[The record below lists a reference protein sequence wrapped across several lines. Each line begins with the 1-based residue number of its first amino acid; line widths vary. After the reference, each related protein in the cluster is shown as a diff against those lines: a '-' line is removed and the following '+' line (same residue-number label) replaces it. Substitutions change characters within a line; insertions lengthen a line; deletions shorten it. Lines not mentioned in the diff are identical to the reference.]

1 MTRARH
7 IMTVVQAVLGRP
19 DLWGAALALMLRL
32 VPNGWWRHGPIPP
45 RAYLDY
51 RGKAVYGM
59 PLSEVPAVDF
69 IRYLEWC
76 KAFPGPI
83 H

>member
-1 MTRARH
+1 MTRASH
-7 IMTVVQAVLGRP
+7 ALTVTRTVLLRP
-19 DLWGAALALMLRL
+19 DLWGAAVATALRL
-32 VPNGWWRHGPIPP
+32 VPNGWWRRGPIPP
-45 RAYLDY
+45 REYLHY

-59 PLSEVPAVDF
+59 ALSKVPAVDF

-83 H
+83 R

>member
-1 MTRARH
+1 MTRLRNV
-7 IMTVVQAVLGRP
+7 TSVTQAVFLRP
-19 DLWGAALALMLRL
+19 DLWAAALALAIRL
-32 VPNGWWRHGPIPP
+32 VPNDWWRRGPIPP
-45 RAYLDY
+45 RDYLDY
-51 RGKAVYGM
+51 RGRAVYGL
-59 PLSEVPAVDF
+59 PLYEVPAVDF